1 MEGQTTPF
9 ALVIHSPNQ
18 PTTAL
23 TVTPDLTASKLHSL
37 VEQALGISPH
47 RLECNGFCLDRS
59 ETTLGELGIAS
70 QAGVQALCRVQGG
83 FWTGEM
89 ACKTSLNGKLE
100 TFRIPCGFEDTGGEL
115 LDEFSERTGIPTN
128 QLLLRHGGREVDEYQ
143 AVSHQVGSMSME
155 VEILWAGREMSAAGM
170 VAAEMTFGRVRV
182 HSGDQAW
189 QLQLHLDTT
198 TLGELKQQLAQM
210 FPVPVERMMLKK
222 RARKPSEEEGGWSE
236 DELAAIA
243 FLSNEM
249 GFERGLV
256 EIALCSADGN
266 VEAAADALAQGLEQV
281 ELLSVQDDILLLDL
295 DVTDDSHWEC
305 LLMTEIPN
313 AIYLCI
319 EMEGGVPNS
328 GGVGAYASTVRH
340 ESANRD
346 NWVSHSESGS
356 RVYVEVPQQSDD
368 AEWECGVCE
377 CRNQATLVA
386 CPLCDTPRQAQTAT
400 SLETLVGLVA
410 AASGVHSDK
419 LRLTHPRG
427 ADVAELETFKNG
439 QVLWAIPR
447 QDVTLRILR
456 AVPSDGSLV
465 ESNLTLCC
473 SASISELKQMLVTSG
488 WSHDTIQILP
498 TLPTLPD
505 TQLTQRSLADLLAA
519 EPYREHSRIGFEHIS
534 DPTQLENS
542 LVNCIAIEV
551 QDVAIRI
558 EGVPVPPQHT
568 VAVQTRL
575 VAFAAA
581 ILPHRRDDLVQLLD
595 LVAPGVRSLVRV
607 PILSLIHISEPTR
620 LLSISYAVFCLK
632 KKKKTYR

>member
-1 MEGQTTPF
+1 MC
-9 ALVIHSPNQ
+9 I
-18 PTTAL
+18 
-23 TVTPDLTASKLHSL
+23 
-37 VEQALGISPH
+37 
-47 RLECNGFCLDRS
+47 RDR
-59 ETTLGELGIAS
+59 
-70 QAGVQALCRVQGG
+70 
-83 FWTGEM
+83 
-89 ACKTSLNGKLE
+89 
-100 TFRIPCGFEDTGGEL
+100 
-115 LDEFSERTGIPTN
+115 
-128 QLLLRHGGREVDEYQ
+128 
-143 AVSHQVGSMSME
+143 
-155 VEILWAGREMSAAGM
+155 
-170 VAAEMTFGRVRV
+170 
-182 HSGDQAW
+182 
-189 QLQLHLDTT
+189 
-198 TLGELKQQLAQM
+198 
-210 FPVPVERMMLKK
+210 
-222 RARKPSEEEGGWSE
+222 
-236 DELAAIA
+236 
-243 FLSNEM
+243 
-249 GFERGLV
+249 
-256 EIALCSADGN
+256 
-266 VEAAADALAQGLEQV
+266 
-281 ELLSVQDDILLLDL
+281 
-295 DVTDDSHWEC
+295 
-305 LLMTEIPN
+305 
-313 AIYLCI
+313 CI

-607 PILSLIHISEPTR
+607 PISMSVRDTVSQKVNMNTLQMHVTDGSGAGLHGSQLSLPVAGVNYRQLNLSARQLTDVEFQYCEEGQIFVKTLTGKTITLDVRFSMTIEQVKEAIQEKEGIPPDQQRLIFAGKQLEDGRTLYEYNISKEACLHLILR
-620 LLSISYAVFCLK
+620 LRG
-632 KKKKTYR
+632 T